1 VGRISVIRGAI
12 IRVNFHGTTNRRLCL
27 DRRGRDS
34 IRQHALP
41 RSWGQQWPIK
51 SDSYTSAEIKFESK
65 GQHSDVPSEGCRH
78 PVHGHCLTSLRSVIV
93 SKCQNLPASTAQT
106 AVPSTSL
113 FAARQTRRQ
122 TPRSYAADAVP
133 RSKEA
138 TAGSSSNTS
147 SWIVQGPKPKHRIV
161 DERLGYV
168 LLGP

>member
-1 VGRISVIRGAI
+1 MSASAGRRLSHQMSEDCRD
-12 IRVNFHGTTNRRLCL
+12 TNR
-27 DRRGRDS
+27 DDYEPQRRGEAAIWFDLVDS
-34 IRQHALP
+34 QKQYGGNDA
-41 RSWGQQWPIK
+41 
-51 SDSYTSAEIKFESK
+51 DAEDVNE

-93 SKCQNLPASTAQT
+93 SKCQNLPALTVQT

-133 RSKEA
+133 RSKDA

-168 LLGP
+168 LLGGP